1 MIASLQEEKKKDE
14 KDEETCVM
22 ECLIKAYFNNICKLS
37 SNGCYVPVNLLTEE
51 GTNEGNVEVLLH
63 EDCILR
69 FTSIVNIKILELMYS
84 LLHGFYLKIFN

>member
-69 FTSIVNIKILELMYS
+69 FTSIV
-84 LLHGFYLKIFN
+84 